1 MNEVNWISEFLP
13 AIEKLKYLD
22 EGRYY
27 EYDFSQTLKVSP
39 EVIFEY
45 PEVFQPRPEGLN
57 ELHAKEIEAALSRGD
72 AMRVEPILVFPYER
86 PEVGCRFIVVDGHH
100 RLHALRKLR
109 EPLVPVTVF
118 MGSASEAQ
126 LVSIRE
132 NSKHTK
138 SLTLS
143 ERTEA
148 AWRLCQLRTD
158 EGEWLHSKTDII
170 IAATVGETTVAKMR
184 KVIKK
189 QEEEGELFECLTWR
203 EVRAKAHHHSEPLSE
218 DELGELARALARRI
232 PEHVVRSFQK
242 NPDRA
247 ARALAILMGRRTGD
261 LIVHLIRHGDLTEEE
276 RDECRAQIEGCH
288 DEEDPNEW
296 DY

>member
-72 AMRVEPILVFPYER
+72 ALRVEPILVFPYER

-109 EPLVPVTVF
+109 EPLVPVMVF

-126 LVSIRE
+126 LASIQE

-138 SLTLS
+138 SLTTS

-158 EGEWLHSKTDII
+158 EGEWLHSKGDIVT
-170 IAATVGETTVAKMR
+170 AASVGESTVAKMR
-184 KVIKK
+184 KAIKGH
-189 QEEEGELFECLTWR
+189 EAEGEPVEGLTWR
-203 EVRAKAHHHSEPLSE
+203 AIKAKHKHHSEPLSE
-218 DELGELARALARRI
+218 EELGELARSLAHKV
-232 PEHVVRSFQK
+232 PEHVVRSFLK

-247 ARALAILMGRRTGD
+247 ARALVILMGRRIGY
-261 LIVHLIRHGDLTEEE
+261 LIAHLIRHGDLTEEE
-276 RDECRAQIEGCH
+276 LEECRAQLEGYH
-288 DEEDPNEW
+288 DEEDPDEW

>member
-1 MNEVNWISEFLP
+1 MNEVNWISDLLP

-45 PEVFQPRPEGLN
+45 PEIFQPRPEGLN

-72 AMRVEPILVFPYER
+72 AIRVDPILVFPYER

-126 LVSIRE
+126 LVSIQE

-158 EGEWLHSKTDII
+158 EGEWLHSKENIVT
-170 IAATVGETTVAKMR
+170 AASVSGSTVAQMR
-184 KVIKK
+184 KVIRGH
-189 QEEEGELFECLTWR
+189 EAEGEPFEGLTWR
-203 EVRAKAHHHSEPLSE
+203 AIKAEQKHHSEPLSE
-218 DELGELARALARRI
+218 DELGELARALAHRI
-232 PEHVVRSFQK
+232 PEHVVRSFHK

-247 ARALAILMGRRTGD
+247 ARALAVLMGRRTGD
-261 LIVHLIRHGDLTEEE
+261 LIVHLIQHGNLTEEE
-276 RDECRAQIEGCH
+276 LEECRAQLEGCH